1 MKSPA
6 QVSGGAGARR
16 FRLKALGPAECS
28 PRGPLEF
35 VFFEAH
41 IGSGY
46 GGNQYASYRANPG
59 RPRFLLSELRSS
71 LCGDASRL
79 SNNES
84 NVAKCVVCGNIM
96 DQWDSTNV
104 RIFKLVHRPE
114 DA

>member
-28 PRGPLEF
+28 PRAPLEF
-35 VFFEAH
+35 MFFEAH

-59 RPRFLLSELRSS
+59 RPRFLLSELRSP
-71 LCGDASRL
+71 LCGDAFAAF
-79 SNNES
+79 E
-84 NVAKCVVCGNIM
+84 
-96 DQWDSTNV
+96 
-104 RIFKLVHRPE
+104 
-114 DA
+114 

>member
-41 IGSGY
+41 IGPEQEAT
-46 GGNQYASYRANPG
+46 QYASYRANPG
-59 RPRFLLSELRSS
+59 RPRFLLSELRSP
-71 LCGDASRL
+71 LYGDAFAAF
-79 SNNES
+79 E
-84 NVAKCVVCGNIM
+84 
-96 DQWDSTNV
+96 
-104 RIFKLVHRPE
+104 
-114 DA
+114 